1 MPPNRNATH
10 KSLASFRV
18 ELHAGRVRH
27 DCAPLP
33 VDRAQA
39 SPTPVMNDHAFPPPS
54 ARSARPLAGAG
65 PDRPPKPVL
74 IVLHQEHSSP
84 GRVGRL
90 LQARGHALDIRKPRF
105 GDALPG
111 TMRDHA
117 GAVIFGGPMGA
128 NDPEDFIK
136 AEIDWIGTCLKED
149 APFLGICLGAQM
161 LAKHMGARV
170 YTHGEGRAEVGYYPL
185 SVTEAGRNHAE
196 SAGFTW
202 PDTVYQWHRDGFDCP
217 AGAECLATGG
227 DFPTQ
232 AIRAASRVYGIQFH
246 PEVTPA
252 MMYRWS
258 VRGHERTLMPGAQ
271 LGHTHVPGWFLHDPA
286 IRLWLDAFLDHWLQQ
301 PADTATEPL

>member
-1 MPPNRNATH
+1 MALRAILPPAGARATL
-10 KSLASFRV
+10 K
-18 ELHAGRVRH
+18 
-27 DCAPLP
+27 
-33 VDRAQA
+33 
-39 SPTPVMNDHAFPPPS
+39 PVMNDHAFTLRAARRTRSPLVTRPS
-54 ARSARPLAGAG
+54 RPA
-65 PDRPPKPVL
+65 PRPVL
-74 IVLHQEHSSP
+74 VVLHQEHSTS
-84 GRVGRL
+84 GRIGRL

-105 GDALPG
+105 GDPLPQ

-185 SVTEAGRNHAE
+185 GVTEAGATHADT
-196 SAGFTW
+196 AQFIW
-202 PDTVYQWHRDGFDCP
+202 PGTVYQWHRDGFDCP
-217 AGAECLATGG
+217 ADAECLATGG
-227 DFPTQ
+227 DFPVQ
-232 AIRAASRVYGIQFH
+232 AIRTGSRAYGIQFH

-271 LGHTHVPGWFLHDPA
+271 LGHTHLPGWFQHDPA
-286 IRLWLDAFLDHWLQQ
+286 VRLWLDAFLDHWLKE
-301 PADTATEPL
+301 PAVAGLHRI